1 MAQVLVR
8 GLDKRILAALKKRAA
23 GNRRSLQ
30 GELKSIMES
39 AARRSTPRS
48 VLAEIDRIRR
58 STRGKIDFDSTQ
70 LIREDRDR

>member
-8 GLDKRILAALKKRAA
+8 GLDKRVLSALKKRAL

-30 GELKSIMES
+30 GELKTIMEN
-39 AARRSTPRS
+39 AAHGGPSRR

-58 STRGKIDFDSTQ
+58 ATRGKISVDSVRI
-70 LIREDRDR
+70 IREDRDR

>member
-8 GLDKRILAALKKRAA
+8 GLDQRVLNALKKRAL

-30 GELKSIMES
+30 GELKTIMEN
-39 AARRSTPRS
+39 AARGGPSRR

-58 STRGKIDFDSTQ
+58 GTRGKISVDSVRI
-70 LIREDRDR
+70 IREDRDR